1 MDIAEHFK
9 EFLHEHFVADVCT
22 TVSTELEEAFMDT
35 GMSEAEAANKADP
48 LYTAMIHNEK
58 AVYIKGV
65 KDGAQLQ
72 LHLLDKA
79 PENKKEVSQ

>member
-9 EFLHEHFVADVCT
+9 EFLHEHFVDDICNT
-22 TVSTELEEAFMDT
+22 TSTELEKTFMDS
-35 GMSEAEAANKADP
+35 GMSENEAADKADP
-48 LYTAMIHNEK
+48 FYTAMIHNEE
-58 AVYIKGV
+58 AAYIKGV